1 MCVYKFI
8 EQNQNNIESLDG
20 NLKDEG
26 VITVYENG
34 KLRYYSIV
42 DERVT
47 GYK

>member
-26 VITVYENG
+26 EITVYEDG
-34 KLRYYSIV
+34 ELRYYIV
-42 DERVT
+42 VNERVT
-47 GYK
+47 GLK